1 MQVNGSW
8 LNAEFKIPGQNS
20 TNFQKEEVV
29 FYVSVMDY
37 IQM

>member
-8 LNAEFKIPGQNS
+8 LNAEFKIPGKKS